1 MSQIG
6 EASYD
11 PPEATEQKN
20 RKEHIKIR
28 FDIFNDGTLNN
39 RTNIDA
45 RLVTMLAKEGRD
57 KNLYLTDEERSAA
70 LELQRK
76 MSADQRQKAVK
87 AYQKHGAPPPS
98 ESENS
103 YEGYYTNIVRMER
116 NVDIA
121 PGEGFQY
128 SFKAYI
134 EGVGSEDL
142 AGDEMFGYAFGSS
155 FLLWRAGILEKVE
168 KGIVEMIKQIIEQV
182 KNKERLIIDEIV
194 VAVYGFSRGA
204 AVARKLIHELLFGG
218 DDEERRLQS
227 RLERQGFSVTKVTIC
242 FAGLFDTVST
252 YASDLKGVDNI
263 RRGIA
268 DNVAELNL
276 YAVVN
281 AEESLQ
287 LAAADEHRFHFSLTT
302 IESAYGKGKQFFLP
316 GVHSDIGG
324 GYRDAGSEK
333 NYLLGNVGL
342 LGFALQGSDAS
353 QQEMEADMQQLIA
366 AGWYRAGVPGREDEI
381 KIENNDY
388 YIHTESG
395 APQLV
400 ERRALLAQRSNISNG
415 YSQIPLQI
423 MARYA
428 RDKGLL
434 FKPRFDDDEAISEL
448 LHGVRDRIDNYIAN
462 IDKSRA
468 RDWHHNEPW
477 LRALRHRYLHFSARM
492 KAGYAP
498 RVVDG
503 KRIRMTYDG

>member
-1 MSQIG
+1 M
-6 EASYD
+6 AS
-11 PPEATEQKN
+11 
-20 RKEHIKIR
+20 
-28 FDIFNDGTLNN
+28 
-39 RTNIDA
+39 
-45 RLVTMLAKEGRD
+45 
-57 KNLYLTDEERSAA
+57 
-70 LELQRK
+70 
-76 MSADQRQKAVK
+76 
-87 AYQKHGAPPPS
+87 
-98 ESENS
+98 
-103 YEGYYTNIVRMER
+103 
-116 NVDIA
+116 
-121 PGEGFQY
+121 
-128 SFKAYI
+128 
-134 EGVGSEDL
+134 
-142 AGDEMFGYAFGSS
+142 
-155 FLLWRAGILEKVE
+155 
-168 KGIVEMIKQIIEQV
+168 
-182 KNKERLIIDEIV
+182 
-194 VAVYGFSRGA
+194 

-218 DDEERRLQS
+218 DDEGRRLQA
-227 RLERQGFSVTKVTIC
+227 RLEKRGFSVTKVTIC

-252 YASDLKGVDNI
+252 YASDLKGVNNI

-268 DNVAELNL
+268 DNVAELHL

-302 IESAYGKGKQFFLP
+302 IESACGKGRQFFLP

-388 YIHTESG
+388 YIHAESG

-428 RDKGLL
+428 RGKGLL
-434 FKPRFDDDEAISEL
+434 LSPEFDDDEAISEL
-448 LHGVRDRIDNYIAN
+448 LHGVRDRIDSYIAN
-462 IDKSRA
+462 IDTNKSVI
-468 RDWHHNEPW
+468 NNT
-477 LRALRHRYLHFSARM
+477 
-492 KAGYAP
+492 KGC
-498 RVVDG
+498 
-503 KRIRMTYDG
+503 